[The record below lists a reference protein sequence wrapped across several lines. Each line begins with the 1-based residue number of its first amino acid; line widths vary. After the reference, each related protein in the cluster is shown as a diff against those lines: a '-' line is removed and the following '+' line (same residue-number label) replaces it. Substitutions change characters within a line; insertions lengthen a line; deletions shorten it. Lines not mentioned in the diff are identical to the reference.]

1 MPPTSSLCTP
11 HPTLQV
17 GSVGPGSVS
26 EYLQAGALLDLIPSC
41 ALTLCLVLTDF
52 KFAMY
57 PPSMIATGSVGA
69 AVCGLQQDEEVSSLT
84 ADALVELLAKIT
96 NTDVVGWQPP
106 SRFRPDTSLLGS
118 GEEGSRFDDDVSG
131 TLVGGGFCFL
141 RSTTKEVQNPAGKAS
156 SSGFKSLKT
165 EKST

>member
-96 NTDVVGWQPP
+96 NTDVVGG
-106 SRFRPDTSLLGS
+106 SHLLGS
-118 GEEGSRFDDDVSG
+118 DQTPPCSAQGKRVAGLMMMCQVLLLVVVS
-131 TLVGGGFCFL
+131 VF
-141 RSTTKEVQNPAGKAS
+141 
-156 SSGFKSLKT
+156 
-165 EKST
+165 